1 MAKVILTVPDIS
13 CVHCERTVKSVLQP
27 QPGVR
32 AVQVDISAKIVR
44 LEYDESQLT
53 LERIK
58 ALLDEEGYPVTS
70 TAPA

>member
-32 AVQVDISAKIVR
+32 AVDVDISAKTVR
-44 LEYDESQLT
+44 LEYDESRLT

-58 ALLDEEGYPVTS
+58 ALLDEEGYPVAAA
-70 TAPA
+70 APA